1 MFVSYLANSAND
13 RAVLANKK
21 TVQPKDVLEALG
33 ELEFEGFVA
42 RSEKE
47 LEAYNRVQCTKRN
60 DYRRRV
66 KEEAKAGG
74 EGADGDGDVS
84 VTASML
90 ANLAAGDGQ
99 RGEGGA
105 NGDVRMEEGGG
116 RDDAEPAAK
125 KMRGV
130 NGLAVREEGDDT
142 MDEDD
147 VDGEDDMEDEIEEE
161 DEEPEDEMED
171 EVNGDEEDLLEE
183 PDNDRGQRRDG
194 DSGSESD

>member
-42 RSEKE
+42 RAEGE

-66 KEEAKAGG
+66 KEEAKAGEGG
-74 EGADGDGDVS
+74 EGDGDVS

-90 ANLAAGDGQ
+90 ANLAAGDEQAGV
-99 RGEGGA
+99 GGAA
-105 NGDVRMEEGGG
+105 NGDVRMQDGVERSDE
-116 RDDAEPAAK
+116 EPAAK

-130 NGLAVREEGDDT
+130 NGLAIREEGDET
-142 MDEDD
+142 LDEDD
-147 VDGEDDMEDEIEEE
+147 ENGDEDMEDEMEED

-171 EVNGDEEDLLEE
+171 EVNGDEEDPLEE
-183 PDNDRGQRRDG
+183 PEDDRAQRLDG
-194 DSGSESD
+194 DSGSESE